1 TGEAQLVALTSG
13 GPAVALRLPSESQ
26 IAAARQK
33 QRVPAP
39 TPGFGA
45 DAPKVHLASWS
56 EDAPGSGRVQL
67 ASWSAK
73 PAPVAPPKPA
83 KPADAA
89 PRPAEAAAAPGA
101 PPAADPA
108 AAAAHPPAVPPGA
121 APLSGLDPAAI
132 GSTERLAAI
141 EAGT

>member
-1 TGEAQLVALTSG
+1 AQLVALTSG

-56 EDAPGSGRVQL
+56 EDAPRT
-67 ASWSAK
+67 AE
-73 PAPVAPPKPA
+73 
-83 KPADAA
+83 
-89 PRPAEAAAAPGA
+89 AEAALSAPRAAEPT
-101 PPAADPA
+101 A
-108 AAAAHPPAVPPGA
+108 AAAYAPAIPQGA
-121 APLSGLDPAAI
+121 APLSGLDPATIASI
-132 GSTERLAAI
+132 ERLAAI
-141 EAGT
+141 EAGTR